1 MGIKLRPVT
10 NSPKPDALI
19 SELVRCDSTLARD
32 LDPLLLVLLVPFRR
46 KGASSNQ
53 RTPVTY
59 LPPAALGVYMFGST
73 NINHNTSLDVYLDP
87 SPESVVVNTQ
97 CLAVYKPPCCTGSL
111 HSFTQ

>member
-1 MGIKLRPVT
+1 MGVKLRPVT

-32 LDPLLLVLLVPFRR
+32 LDPLLLVLVHLRR
-46 KGASSNQ
+46 KGATSNQ

-59 LPPAALGVYMFGST
+59 LPPGALGVYMFGST
-73 NINHNTSLDVYLDP
+73 NINHHTSLEVYLDP
-87 SPESVVVNTQ
+87 SPESVILITQ
-97 CLAVYKPPCCTGSL
+97 CLAVYKPPRCTGSL